1 MMKNRTLQ
9 TVLCGLVLFIW
20 HSPTFA
26 QDARWAERMFSEL
39 SHDFGVVA
47 RGSDVKYRLKITN
60 NLQQPVH
67 IANVATSCGCTAA
80 KPEKDSLAIGET
92 TYVEITMNT
101 VKFEGHKPSS
111 VTVTF
116 DRPSFAEV
124 RIPVESY
131 IRRDV
136 VLTPGGAQF
145 GSVAKGKSADQ
156 TIGIAYA
163 GRGDWKI
170 RDVISKNPHVQA
182 RVVETQ
188 RSAGNVKYDLRVTLK
203 EGAPLGALRDQITLV
218 TNDSGAPHIPVLIE
232 GQVEAE
238 YSVNPE
244 VVSFGTLSPGER
256 KTINI
261 VVRGKK
267 PFKIE
272 RIESEASS
280 GLFETRLPK
289 DARPVHMLP
298 LTLIAPDQPGTVEEE
313 FLVTISESAEPLKFK
328 SRGRVV
334 SRNPAAADR
343 SPSAKP
349 NGGSTVQVNR

>member
-1 MMKNRTLQ
+1 MKNQTLPVILCAI
-9 TVLCGLVLFIW
+9 VLGAW
-20 HSPTFA
+20 QSPAFA
-26 QDARWAERMFSEL
+26 QDSRWAERMFSEL
-39 SHDFGVVA
+39 NHDFGVVA

-60 NLQQPVH
+60 NVQQPVH
-67 IANVATSCGCTAA
+67 IASVTTSCGCTAA
-80 KPEKDSLAIGET
+80 KPEKESLAIGEA

-116 DRPSFAEV
+116 DRPARAEV
-124 RIPVESY
+124 RIPIESY

-145 GSVAKGKSADQ
+145 GSVEKGKTVER
-156 TIGIAYA
+156 TIDIAYA
-163 GRGDWKI
+163 GRSDWKI
-170 RDVISKNPHVQA
+170 QDAISKNPHIQA
-182 RVVETQ
+182 RVAETQ
-188 RSAGNVKYDLRVTLK
+188 RFGGNVKYVLRVTLQD
-203 EGAPLGALRDQITLV
+203 GAPLGAFREQIMLV
-218 TNDSGAPHIPVLIE
+218 TNDSGAPRIPVLIE

-238 YSVNPE
+238 YSVTPE
-244 VVSFGTLSPGER
+244 LVSFGTLAPGER

-272 RIESEASS
+272 RIESESSS

-289 DARPVHMLP
+289 DTRPVHVLP
-298 LTLIAPDQPGTVEEE
+298 LTLIAPEQPGTVEED
-313 FLVTISESAEPLKFK
+313 FLVTISENKEPLKFK

-334 SRNPAAADR
+334 SRTPAAAAAR
-343 SPSAKP
+343 SPNSSP
-349 NGGSTVQVNR
+349 SGTTVQVNQ

>member
-1 MMKNRTLQ
+1 M
-9 TVLCGLVLFIW
+9 VCGLILGTC
-20 HSPTFA
+20 HAPSFA

-39 SHDFGVVA
+39 KHDFGVVA
-47 RGSDVKYRLKITN
+47 RGADVKYRLKITN

-67 IANVATSCGCTAA
+67 IASVTTSCGCTAA
-80 KPEKDSLAIGET
+80 KPEKDSLAIGEA

-111 VTVTF
+111 VTVVF
-116 DRPSFAEV
+116 DRPSYAEV
-124 RIPVESY
+124 RIPIESY

-145 GSVAKGKSADQ
+145 GSVAKGKSVER

-163 GRGDWKI
+163 GRSDWKI

-188 RSAGNVKYDLRVTLK
+188 RSAGNVKYELRVTLND
-203 EGAPLGALRDQITLV
+203 GAPLGAFRDQLNLV
-218 TNDSGAPHIPVLIE
+218 TNDSGAPYIPVLIE
-232 GQVEAE
+232 GQIEAE
-238 YSVNPE
+238 YSVSPE
-244 VVSFGTLSPGER
+244 LVSFGTLVPGER

-261 VVRGKK
+261 IVRGRK
-267 PFKIE
+267 PFRVE

-280 GLFETRLPK
+280 GLYEIRLPK
-289 DARPVHMLP
+289 DAKPVHVLP
-298 LTLIAPDQPGTVEEE
+298 LTLIAPDQPGSVDEE
-313 FLVTISESAEPLKFK
+313 FVVTISETSEPLKFK

-334 SRNPAAADR
+334 SRATDSAARSPNASPKANPAQA
-343 SPSAKP
+343 
-349 NGGSTVQVNR
+349 NR

>member
-1 MMKNRTLQ
+1 MKNQRLPII
-9 TVLCGLVLFIW
+9 LCGLVLLAW
-20 HSPTFA
+20 HSPAAA

-39 SHDFGVVA
+39 NHDFGIVA

-60 NLQQPVH
+60 NVQQPVH
-67 IANVATSCGCTAA
+67 IAGVTTSCGCTAA
-80 KPEKDSLAIGET
+80 KPDKDSLAIGET

-116 DRPSFAEV
+116 DRPAHAEV

-145 GSVAKGKSADQ
+145 GSVEKGKSAER
-156 TIGIAYA
+156 TIDIAYA
-163 GRGDWKI
+163 GRSDWKI
-170 RDVISKNPHVQA
+170 RDVISKNPYIQA

-188 RSAGNVKYDLRVTLK
+188 RSAGNVKYVLRVTLK
-203 EGAPLGALRDQITLV
+203 DGAPLGAVRDQITLV

-238 YSVNPE
+238 YSVTPE
-244 VVSFGTLSPGER
+244 LVSFGTLAPGER

-261 VVRGKK
+261 LVRGKK

-289 DARPVHMLP
+289 DARPVHVVP

-313 FLVTISESAEPLKFK
+313 FLVTISESTEPLKFK

-334 SRNPAAADR
+334 SRTPAAAAR
-343 SPSAKP
+343 SPIGRP
-349 NGGSTVQVNR
+349 NGSTVQVNR